1 MNANAHFQ
9 PPPCLRTPRRA
20 SICSAIALGL
30 ALFAGVSVPA
40 PGQQQPAQDPAQIP
54 IAEEQPID
62 LSASSTEQGSTEM
75 DQSNLASPEP
85 AGPVAPSASKE
96 TAPFFRDS
104 KWSAQL
110 RSFYFDRDKYDG
122 STSEAWALGGS
133 ITYLSGWLGDFFRI
147 GATGYTS
154 QPLYGPD
161 DKDGTLLL
169 KPGQEGYTVLGQLYG
184 EVKFSDKIFG
194 AIGAKSYNTPYIN
207 GNDIRMT
214 PNTFEGATVY
224 GTIGGDNGEPK
235 FRFGGGYIS
244 KIKQKNSDE
253 FVPMSEAA
261 GVTSVDRGVYAIGG
275 NYIIGDFSIGAT
287 EYYSNDIINIFYAES
302 KYGFKFGDGYKLSLS
317 AQYGNQQSTGDNVL
331 TGKSFSTG
339 QWGVKGDL
347 ALGSALLTL
356 AYTDTGSGDTMRAPW
371 SGYPGYTSVQ
381 VKDFFRANEQAVMVR
396 GLYDFSSHGANG
408 LSAYALY
415 VHGSGVKAPNYNEDE
430 TDLNLQWNVKQGA
443 LRGLSFRLRY
453 AYIQQNGG
461 GDPNINDFRFIIN
474 YDFPRP
480 GG

>member
-1 MNANAHFQ
+1 MNVHADFQ
-9 PPPCLRTPRRA
+9 TRSPALVPR
-20 SICSAIALGL
+20 IALGL
-30 ALFAGVSVPA
+30 MLMLCGIATAA
-40 PGQQQPAQDPAQIP
+40 GQQQLPD
-54 IAEEQPID
+54 EET
-62 LSASSTEQGSTEM
+62 TEQGHTQM
-75 DQSNLASPEP
+75 DQLNLANPE
-85 AGPVAPSASKE
+85 GELVAPQAAKE

-122 STSEAWALGGS
+122 SISEAWAGGGS
-133 ITYLSGWLGDFFRI
+133 ISYLSGYVGDVFRI

-154 QPLYGPD
+154 LPLYAPKD
-161 DKDGTLLL
+161 RDGTGLLL
-169 KPGQEGYTVLGQLYG
+169 PGQEGYAVLGQLYG
-184 EVKFSDKIFG
+184 EFKFTDQIFG

-207 GNDIRMT
+207 ANDVRMT

-224 GTIGGDNGEPK
+224 GTVGGDQGEPK

-244 KIKQKNSDE
+244 KIKQKNDDE

-261 GVTSVDRGVYAIGG
+261 GVTGVDRGVYVFGG
-275 NYIIGDFSIGAT
+275 NYLVGDFSIGAA

-302 KYGFKFGDGYKLSLS
+302 KYAFKWGEGSKLSLA
-317 AQYGNQQSTGDNVL
+317 AQYSDQQSTGDDL
-331 TGKSFSTG
+331 LSGTSFNTN

-347 ALGSALLTL
+347 TLGGAGVLTL
-356 AYTDTGSGDTMRAPW
+356 AYTDTASGRNMTAPW

-381 VKDFFRANEQAVMVR
+381 VKDFNRASEQAVMIK
-396 GLYDFSSHGANG
+396 GLYDFSKAGMSGF
-408 LSAYALY
+408 SAYALY

-430 TDLNLQWNVKQGA
+430 TDLNLQWNVKTGA

-453 AYIQQNGG
+453 AYIEQRGG
-461 GDPNINDFRFIIN
+461 GDPNINDFRFIVN

>member
-1 MNANAHFQ
+1 MNVHADNQ
-9 PPPCLRTPRRA
+9 IRSLRRVPLVA
-20 SICSAIALGL
+20 MSLMLSIAGVATALG
-30 ALFAGVSVPA
+30 
-40 PGQQQPAQDPAQIP
+40 QDLP
-54 IAEEQPID
+54 EEE
-62 LSASSTEQGSTEM
+62 AVEQGHTQM
-75 DQSNLASPEP
+75 DQINLANPE
-85 AGPVAPSASKE
+85 GELVAPEAARE
-96 TAPFFRDS
+96 TSPFFRDS

-122 STSEAWALGGS
+122 SISEAWAGGGS
-133 ITYLSGWLGDFFRI
+133 ISYLSGYAGGFFRI

-154 QPLYGPD
+154 LPLYAPK
-161 DKDGTLLL
+161 DKDGSGLLL
-169 KPGQEGYTVLGQLYG
+169 PGQEGYAVLGQLYG
-184 EVKFSDKIFG
+184 EFKFADQIFG

-207 GNDIRMT
+207 ANDVRMT

-224 GTIGGDNGEPK
+224 GTLGGDGGDSK

-244 KIKQKNSDE
+244 KIKQKNDDE

-261 GVTSVDRGVYAIGG
+261 GVTGVDRGVYVLGG
-275 NYIIGDFSIGAT
+275 NYIDGDFSIGAA

-302 KYGFKFGDGYKLSLS
+302 KYAFKLGEAGKLSLA
-317 AQYGNQQSTGDNVL
+317 AQYSDQQSTGNNL
-331 TGKSFSTG
+331 LSGSSFNTN

-347 ALGSALLTL
+347 TFGGAGLLTL
-356 AYTDTGSGDTMRAPW
+356 AYTDTASGRNMTAPW

-381 VKDFFRANEQAVMVR
+381 VKDFNRASESATMIK
-396 GLYDFSSHGANG
+396 GLYDFSKAGVSGF
-408 LSAYALY
+408 SAYLLY

-430 TDLNLQWNVKQGA
+430 TDLNVQWNVKTGA

-453 AYIQQNGG
+453 AYIEQRGG
-461 GDPNINDFRFIIN
+461 GDPNINDLRFIVN